1 VFDTDEGPVAPFDMG
16 GTIGP
21 SVLAELS
28 NLARLAE
35 VVAAVAAFTGDIRAT
50 RAAGYLRSVH
60 DSRGGR
66 PACPGDDA
74 ALQSMNALLESGE
87 ARSVELAAK
96 IAARVTPRRQHSV
109 ESTVARLARKYRRSF
124 RQNDVESVA
133 CSAAARV
140 S

>member
-1 VFDTDEGPVAPFDMG
+1 VLDTDEGPVAPFDMG

-50 RAAGYLRSVH
+50 RAAGYLRSESG
-60 DSRGGR
+60 SRGGR
-66 PACPGDDA
+66 PESDDNA
-74 ALQSMNALLESGE
+74 ALQSMNALIETGE
-87 ARSVELAAK
+87 VQSVEMAAK
-96 IAARVTPRRQHSV
+96 IVARLTPRRQHSV

-124 RQNDVESVA
+124 R
-133 CSAAARV
+133 
-140 S
+140 